1 VAAAEQRLAP
11 EAEHPA
17 FDRRFVPFDGGLVT
31 PAARSIFV
39 FGVYVCLVGIGLV
52 TLPNL
57 VIGPL
62 GFPPAREPWIRVLG
76 AVAFV
81 LGLYYVQAGRE
92 NVVAFFRWSLWGRG
106 LILVGFTGLVVFRQA
121 PAALILFGVVDALGA
136 AWTYVALRGD
146 RRAS

>member
-1 VAAAEQRLAP
+1 
-11 EAEHPA
+11 
-17 FDRRFVPFDGGLVT
+17 VT

-39 FGVYVCLVGIGLV
+39 FGVYVCVVGIGLV
-52 TLPNL
+52 TFPNL

-62 GFPPAREPWIRVLG
+62 GFPVAQEPWIRVLG

-121 PAALILFGVVDALGA
+121 PAGLVLFGVIDALGA
-136 AWTYVALRGD
+136 AWTYMALRGG
-146 RRAS
+146 RSTIG